1 MFFEFTRNLQAI
13 RSTIKLLSRVGSQA
27 TRMLTYFIKDLGLIS
42 LFISSCKYYYS
53 FVSFLKKCVLGA
65 HVDIKLKRYWGIT
78 NMVKDK
84 NERITITLTKKQ
96 VSWIRTQASKMD
108 ITPSR
113 FIKWLL
119 DKNIAKFINRLPERD
134 LQELIRLAKVQWVDF
149 DEDIDD

>member
-1 MFFEFTRNLQAI
+1 
-13 RSTIKLLSRVGSQA
+13 
-27 TRMLTYFIKDLGLIS
+27 
-42 LFISSCKYYYS
+42 
-53 FVSFLKKCVLGA
+53 
-65 HVDIKLKRYWGIT
+65 
-78 NMVKDK
+78 MVKDK